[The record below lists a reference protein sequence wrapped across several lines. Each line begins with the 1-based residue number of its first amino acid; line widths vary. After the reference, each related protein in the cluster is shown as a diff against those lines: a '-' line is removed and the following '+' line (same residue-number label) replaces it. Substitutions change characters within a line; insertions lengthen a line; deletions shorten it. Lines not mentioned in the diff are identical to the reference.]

1 LLITILISTFAP
13 LKPETTKTVDYL
25 KQFVIPFVGLSAGN
39 HQFDFEIDDK
49 FFASFEYSE
58 IKEAW
63 AHVRLDLE
71 RQDRMLVLN
80 FTISGTIRVL
90 CDRCLGEFDMPV
102 TGDEEYFIKFGHEH
116 KEEDENVLVISE
128 NETHI
133 DIANLIYDYLSLRVP
148 YRVVHPDDENGVSQ
162 CDPEAL
168 ARIEQLSAR
177 KENDSQWD
185 ALKNFN
191 PE

>member
-1 LLITILISTFAP
+1 M
-13 LKPETTKTVDYL
+13 DYL

-58 IKEAW
+58 IKEAR
-63 AHVRLDLE
+63 AHVKLDLE

-80 FTISGTIRVL
+80 FSVTGTIRVL

-102 TGDEEYFIKFGHEH
+102 EIEEEYFIKFGHEH
-116 KEEDENVLVISE
+116 KEEDDDVLVISE

-133 DIANLIYDYLSLRVP
+133 DVASLIYDYLSLQIP
-148 YRVVHPDDENGVSQ
+148 YRVVHPDDENGISR

-168 ARIEQLSAR
+168 ARIAQLSAPR
-177 KENDSQWD
+177 EKDSQWD
-185 ALKNFN
+185 ALKDLNL
-191 PE
+191 E

>member
-1 LLITILISTFAP
+1 MLITIIISTFAP
-13 LKPETTKTVDYL
+13 LKPETTITVDYL

-58 IKEAW
+58 INEAR
-63 AHVRLDLE
+63 ALVKLDLE

-80 FTISGTIRVL
+80 FSISGTIRVL

-102 TGDEEYFIKFGHEH
+102 KSEEEYFIKFGHEH
-116 KEEDENVLVISE
+116 REEDDNVLIISE

-133 DIANLIYDYLSLRVP
+133 DIASLIFDYMNLQIP
-148 YRVVHPDDENGVSQ
+148 YRVVHPDDENGISL

-177 KENDSQWD
+177 KEKDSLWD
-185 ALKNFN
+185 ALKDLNL
-191 PE
+191 E